1 MPAKRYDEHFEKPL
15 RILHLEVDATDARL
29 IEASLKSEGVPCE
42 IHRVATK
49 KGFQTSLETRS
60 FDLVLSDYTM
70 PSFDGLSALHMAR
83 QKTPETPFI
92 FLSGTVGEERAVD
105 SLKNGATDYV
115 LKGNLKRLRSVIE
128 RAVRTARERGERQ
141 RIEENLHRQSE
152 LLRQITEH
160 TDDLI
165 AVLDLEGRRVF
176 NNSSYGSLFGVPGEL
191 VGTDSFADI
200 HPDDRERIRKLFF
213 ETVATGEGRRAE
225 FRFRLKDGSVRHIES
240 QGNAIRD
247 QSGKVTHIV
256 VVSRDVTERKHVEL
270 KMREQTALL
279 DSAQDAIYVQDFNE
293 GITYWNKGAER
304 VYGWSAAEVV
314 GRRASEVL
322 YHGNPG
328 NGDEGRRALL
338 EKRDHEMTHVTK
350 AGEQVTV
357 VSRRTLLRDSSGR
370 PLSILTIDTD
380 ITERRN
386 LEEQLLRN
394 QRLENLSALA
404 GGVAHDLGNILS
416 PVLMVAE
423 LLREKVS
430 DEDRFQMV
438 DMLRASAKRGCKL
451 VSQILQ
457 LTRGGQR
464 RPGVIPIRHLIR
476 EMAEFVK
483 STFPRSIQMDIDIE
497 PDLQLVFGDATQLR
511 QVLLSLSVNAR
522 DAMVDSGK
530 LSIQASNVFLDRTL
544 FSGQAQP
551 VSGTYVLLVVSDTGS
566 GIAPEHVD
574 KIFQPFFTTKVHGTG
589 LGLSTVANIVRSH
602 DGFIEVSS
610 EPGKGSAFKVY
621 LPSSGQMDLALPRAP
636 ATVAPVGRG
645 ECVLLVDDE
654 LAVREMARAML
665 EVHRYH
671 VMSARDGAE
680 ALALF
685 QQHRDEISIVVT
697 DLLMPVMDGPT
708 LVRHIRQISPETRIV
723 CMSGL
728 ASEHKLAE
736 LDHSSVQ
743 GLLFKPYGADELLVA
758 LRKALGSS

>member
-1 MPAKRYDEHFEKPL
+1 
-15 RILHLEVDATDARL
+15 
-29 IEASLKSEGVPCE
+29 
-42 IHRVATK
+42 
-49 KGFQTSLETRS
+49 
-60 FDLVLSDYTM
+60 
-70 PSFDGLSALHMAR
+70 
-83 QKTPETPFI
+83 
-92 FLSGTVGEERAVD
+92 
-105 SLKNGATDYV
+105 
-115 LKGNLKRLRSVIE
+115 
-128 RAVRTARERGERQ
+128 
-141 RIEENLHRQSE
+141 
-152 LLRQITEH
+152 
-160 TDDLI
+160 
-165 AVLDLEGRRVF
+165 
-176 NNSSYGSLFGVPGEL
+176 
-191 VGTDSFADI
+191 
-200 HPDDRERIRKLFF
+200 
-213 ETVATGEGRRAE
+213 
-225 FRFRLKDGSVRHIES
+225 
-240 QGNAIRD
+240 
-247 QSGKVTHIV
+247 
-256 VVSRDVTERKHVEL
+256 
-270 KMREQTALL
+270 
-279 DSAQDAIYVQDFNE
+279 
-293 GITYWNKGAER
+293 
-304 VYGWSAAEVV
+304 
-314 GRRASEVL
+314 
-322 YHGNPG
+322 
-328 NGDEGRRALL
+328 
-338 EKRDHEMTHVTK
+338 
-350 AGEQVTV
+350 
-357 VSRRTLLRDSSGR
+357 
-370 PLSILTIDTD
+370 
-380 ITERRN
+380 
-386 LEEQLLRN
+386 
-394 QRLENLSALA
+394 
-404 GGVAHDLGNILS
+404 
-416 PVLMVAE
+416 
-423 LLREKVS
+423 
-430 DEDRFQMV
+430 
-438 DMLRASAKRGCKL
+438 
-451 VSQILQ
+451 
-457 LTRGGQR
+457 
-464 RPGVIPIRHLIR
+464 
-476 EMAEFVK
+476 MAEFVK

-511 QVLLSLSVNAR
+511 QVLLSLPVNAR